1 MSSLSRG
8 VWFWGELAAQYGFAY
23 SPYWQPGFRDRMAKP
38 VGSYGGSWV
47 KTV

>member
-1 MSSLSRG
+1 MGRTRC
-8 VWFWGELAAQYGFAY
+8 AIGFAY
-23 SPYWQPGFRDRMAKP
+23 SPYWLPGFRERIAKP